1 MSKAM
6 KVLVV
11 DDHAVVREGMAAVL
25 RQLRPDAEVLLAH
38 DAASGMALAAANPDV
53 ELVLLDL
60 MLPDVVGLAAL
71 EDFGREH
78 PALPV
83 MVLSSS
89 EAPDAVRGA
98 LELGAMGYVPK
109 SANPE
114 TLLAA
119 LRLVL
124 SGEVY
129 VPPFMVRAP
138 AQATAAGPLTER
150 QVDVLRLLAEEVPN
164 KEIAYRLGLSEKT
177 VKAHLTA
184 IFRTLGVSNRAQA
197 VAAAGR
203 YPSA

>member
-1 MSKAM
+1 M

-25 RQLRPDAEVLLAH
+25 RQLRSDTEVLLAH
-38 DAASGMALAAANPDV
+38 DAATGMALAAANPDI

-60 MLPDVVGLAAL
+60 MLPDAVGMGAL
-71 EDFGREH
+71 EAFGREH

-89 EAPDAVRGA
+89 ESPDAVRAA

-109 SANPE
+109 SATPE

-129 VPPFMVRAP
+129 VPPFMVHAPAPARAP
-138 AQATAAGPLTER
+138 QPLTER
-150 QVDVLRLLAEEVPN
+150 QVDVLRLLAEGVAN

-177 VKAHLTA
+177 VKSHLTA

-197 VAAAGR
+197 VAAAAR
-203 YPSA
+203 YPAA

>member
-1 MSKAM
+1 M

-25 RQLRPDAEVLLAH
+25 RQLRSDTEVLLAH
-38 DAASGMALAAANPDV
+38 DAATGMALAAANPDI

-60 MLPDVVGLAAL
+60 MLPDAVGMGAL
-71 EDFGREH
+71 EAFGREH

-89 EAPDAVRGA
+89 EAPDAVRAA

-109 SANPE
+109 SATPE

-129 VPPFMVRAP
+129 VPPFMVHAP
-138 AQATAAGPLTER
+138 APGRVPQPLTER
-150 QVDVLRLLAEEVPN
+150 QVDVLRLLAEGVAN

-177 VKAHLTA
+177 VKSHLTA

-197 VAAAGR
+197 VAAAAR
-203 YPSA
+203 YPAA

>member
-1 MSKAM
+1 M

>member
-1 MSKAM
+1 M

-11 DDHAVVREGMAAVL
+11 DDHAVVREGVAAVL
-25 RQLRPDAEVLLAH
+25 RQLEPDTEVLLAH
-38 DAASGMALAAANPDV
+38 DAASGMALAAANPDL

-60 MLPDVVGLAAL
+60 ILPDVVGMGAL
-71 EDFGREH
+71 EAFGREH

-89 EAPDAVRGA
+89 EAPDAVRAA

-129 VPPFMVRAP
+129 VPPFMARAAAP
-138 AQATAAGPLTER
+138 ATAAGPLTER

-184 IFRTLGVSNRAQA
+184 IFRTLGVSNRAD
-197 VAAAGR
+197 AAAAAAR
-203 YPSA
+203 YPTA

>member
-1 MSKAM
+1 V

-11 DDHAVVREGMAAVL
+11 DDHAVVREGVAAVL
-25 RQLRPDAEVLLAH
+25 RQLRPDTEVLLAH
-38 DAASGMALAAANPDV
+38 DAASGMALAAANPDL

-60 MLPDVVGLAAL
+60 MLPDAVGMGAL
-71 EDFGREH
+71 EAFGREH

-89 EAPDAVRGA
+89 ESPDAVRAA
-98 LELGAMGYVPK
+98 LALGAMGYVAK

-129 VPPFMVRAP
+129 VPPFMVHAP
-138 AQATAAGPLTER
+138 TPPTPAGALTER
-150 QVDVLRLLAEEVPN
+150 QVDVLRLLADGIAN

-177 VKAHLTA
+177 VKSHLTA

-197 VAAAGR
+197 VAAAAR
-203 YPSA
+203 YPMA

>member
-1 MSKAM
+1 M

-11 DDHAVVREGMAAVL
+11 DDHAVVREGVAAVL
-25 RQLRPDAEVLLAH
+25 RQLRPDTEVLLAH
-38 DAASGMALAAANPDV
+38 DAASGMALAAANPDL

-60 MLPDVVGLAAL
+60 MLPDAVGMGAL
-71 EDFGREH
+71 EAFGREH

-89 EAPDAVRGA
+89 ESPDAVRAA
-98 LELGAMGYVPK
+98 LALGAMGYVAK

-129 VPPFMVRAP
+129 VPPFMVHAP
-138 AQATAAGPLTER
+138 TPPTPAGALTER
-150 QVDVLRLLAEEVPN
+150 QVDVLRLLADGIAN

-177 VKAHLTA
+177 VKSHLTA

-197 VAAAGR
+197 VAAAAR
-203 YPSA
+203 YPMA

>member
-1 MSKAM
+1 M

-11 DDHAVVREGMAAVL
+11 DDHAVVREGVAAVL
-25 RQLRPDAEVLLAH
+25 RQLGPDTEVLLAH
-38 DAASGMALAAANPDV
+38 DAASGMALAAANSDL

-60 MLPDVVGLAAL
+60 ILPDVVGMGAL
-71 EDFGREH
+71 EAFGRQH

-89 EAPDAVRGA
+89 EAPDAVREA
-98 LELGAMGYVPK
+98 LELGAMGYVAK
-109 SANPE
+109 SATPE

-129 VPPFMVRAP
+129 VPPFMIRAP
-138 AQATAAGPLTER
+138 APPTPAGPLTER

-197 VAAAGR
+197 VAAAER
-203 YPSA
+203 YPTA

>member
-1 MSKAM
+1 V

-11 DDHAVVREGMAAVL
+11 DDHAVVREGVAAVL
-25 RQLRPDAEVLLAH
+25 RQLQPDAEVLLAH
-38 DAASGMALAAANPDV
+38 DAASGMALAAANPDL

-60 MLPDVVGLAAL
+60 MLPDAVGMGAL
-71 EDFGREH
+71 EAFGREH

-89 EAPDAVRGA
+89 ESPDAVRAA
-98 LELGAMGYVPK
+98 LELGAMGYVAK

-129 VPPFMVRAP
+129 VPPFMVHAP
-138 AQATAAGPLTER
+138 APPTPAGALTER
-150 QVDVLRLLAEEVPN
+150 QVEVLRLLAEGVAN

-177 VKAHLTA
+177 VKSHLTA

-197 VAAAGR
+197 VAAAAR
-203 YPSA
+203 YPMA